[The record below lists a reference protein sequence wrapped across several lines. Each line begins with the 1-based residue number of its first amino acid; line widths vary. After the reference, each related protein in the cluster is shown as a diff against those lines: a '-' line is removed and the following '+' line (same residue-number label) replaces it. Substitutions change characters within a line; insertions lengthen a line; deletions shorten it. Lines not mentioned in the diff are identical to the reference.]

1 MDLIPSPRFEKS
13 MRRLDRKTR
22 ELVYRKL
29 ELFLQNKMHP
39 SLRYKTV
46 QALKRLRPPVKEIS
60 ITMSI
65 RVTLQEFED
74 HVYLRNVGGHDI
86 LPRSSMT

>member
-1 MDLIPSPRFEKS
+1 MKLVPSPRFRKS
-13 MRRLDRKTR
+13 LRRLSPQIQQRVR
-22 ELVYRKL
+22 EKL
-29 ELFLQNKMHP
+29 KLFLENKHHP

-46 QALKRLRPPVKEIS
+46 QALKHEAPPVKEIS

-86 LPRSSMT
+86 LP

>member
-29 ELFLQNKMHP
+29 DLFLQNKMHP

-46 QALKRLRPPVKEIS
+46 QALKHLRPALLSRKVSP
-60 ITMSI
+60 
-65 RVTLQEFED
+65 FEGQSGTRTD
-74 HVYLRNVGGHDI
+74 NR
-86 LPRSSMT
+86 